1 MKKKEI
7 DAIVRHILSERKYEH
22 TLRTARYAEK
32 LAEIHGADPKKIY
45 KAALLHDVGY
55 FVGRSKKDRA
65 LSHARISERYA
76 RRIGVKDP
84 EILEAIR
91 WHTVGKPGLSD
102 LSKILYLADGIEPAR
117 KYPSVE
123 IIRELAESD
132 LDSALLLFIEIS
144 RNYLH
149 KKGKR
154 MSTNTIKMRDEIL
167 KLRKNALRGKKAQV
181 GI

>member
-1 MKKKEI
+1 M
-7 DAIVRHILSERKYEH
+7 VRHILSVRKYEH
-22 TLRTARYAEK
+22 TLRTAQYASA
-32 LAEIHGADPKKIY
+32 LADIHGLDAKKIY

-55 FVGRSKKDRA
+55 FVGQSKKDRS

-84 EILEAIR
+84 EILDAIR

-102 LSKILYLADGIEPAR
+102 FAKILYLADGIEPGR

-123 IIRELAESD
+123 VIRELAESD
-132 LDSALLLFIEIS
+132 LDSAILLFVEIS

-154 MSTNTIKMRDEIL
+154 MSTSTIKMRDEIL
-167 KLRKNALRGKKAQV
+167 KNRKEALREKKTQLSV
-181 GI
+181 